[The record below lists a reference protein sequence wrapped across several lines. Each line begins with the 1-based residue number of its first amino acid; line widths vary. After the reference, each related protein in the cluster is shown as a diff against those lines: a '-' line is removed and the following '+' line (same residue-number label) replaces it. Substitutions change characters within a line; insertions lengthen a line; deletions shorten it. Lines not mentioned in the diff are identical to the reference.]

1 MLHLFLGNI
10 FNSSDHRTEHADL
23 QERFLKVRF
32 YVRRRSSRVCLIR
45 FKVVALYKWAA
56 MEKLSNAERAAE
68 LVYDGMRRGKLSR
81 DDFVRKMS
89 GLESL
94 GKEGVIST
102 CYATFLL
109 LRSQPPSKEK
119 QMHWDAMTARL
130 RAAIN
135 DDQTQQPDLGKTFS

>member
-1 MLHLFLGNI
+1 
-10 FNSSDHRTEHADL
+10 
-23 QERFLKVRF
+23 
-32 YVRRRSSRVCLIR
+32 
-45 FKVVALYKWAA
+45 

-68 LVYDGMRRGKLSR
+68 LVYDGLKRGKLSR

-94 GKEGVIST
+94 GKEGVIAT
-102 CYATFLL
+102 CYATYSL
-109 LRSQPPSKEK
+109 LRSQPPSNEK

-135 DDQTQQPDLGKTFS
+135 DEPPLLGSPGGT

>member
-1 MLHLFLGNI
+1 MPSPQFGSSVDKQGLAPNPCTRRTDVTLTGLPRTSRQILILLLFEAKRNTLQVDA
-10 FNSSDHRTEHADL
+10 SSFFRKHFQQQHRTEHADL
-23 QERFLKVRF
+23 QERFLKIRF

-94 GKEGVIST
+94 GK
-102 CYATFLL
+102 
-109 LRSQPPSKEK
+109 
-119 QMHWDAMTARL
+119 D
-130 RAAIN
+130 
-135 DDQTQQPDLGKTFS
+135 

>member
-1 MLHLFLGNI
+1 MLG
-10 FNSSDHRTEHADL
+10 
-23 QERFLKVRF
+23 
-32 YVRRRSSRVCLIR
+32 
-45 FKVVALYKWAA
+45 VALYKWAT
-56 MEKLSNAERAAE
+56 MEKLSNPERAAE
-68 LVYDGMRRGKLSR
+68 VVFDAMRRGKLSR
-81 DDFVRKMS
+81 DDFCKKMS

-94 GKEGVIST
+94 GKEGVIAT

-135 DDQTQQPDLGKTFS
+135 DESLTKSDKV

>member
-1 MLHLFLGNI
+1 
-10 FNSSDHRTEHADL
+10 
-23 QERFLKVRF
+23 
-32 YVRRRSSRVCLIR
+32 
-45 FKVVALYKWAA
+45 

-102 CYATFLL
+102 CYATFFCFFVLNRL
-109 LRSQPPSKEK
+109 QKKSKCTG
-119 QMHWDAMTARL
+119 ML
-130 RAAIN
+130 
-135 DDQTQQPDLGKTFS
+135 

>member
-1 MLHLFLGNI
+1 
-10 FNSSDHRTEHADL
+10 
-23 QERFLKVRF
+23 
-32 YVRRRSSRVCLIR
+32 
-45 FKVVALYKWAA
+45 

-102 CYATFLL
+102 CYATFFA
-109 LRSQPPSKEK
+109 SSFS
-119 QMHWDAMTARL
+119 TAFKRK
-130 RAAIN
+130 ANA
-135 DDQTQQPDLGKTFS
+135 LGCYDC

>member
-1 MLHLFLGNI
+1 
-10 FNSSDHRTEHADL
+10 
-23 QERFLKVRF
+23 
-32 YVRRRSSRVCLIR
+32 
-45 FKVVALYKWAA
+45 
-56 MEKLSNAERAAE
+56 MEKLSNAEKAAE

-135 DDQTQQPDLGKTFS
+135 DEPPLRGVPGGTKDIQT